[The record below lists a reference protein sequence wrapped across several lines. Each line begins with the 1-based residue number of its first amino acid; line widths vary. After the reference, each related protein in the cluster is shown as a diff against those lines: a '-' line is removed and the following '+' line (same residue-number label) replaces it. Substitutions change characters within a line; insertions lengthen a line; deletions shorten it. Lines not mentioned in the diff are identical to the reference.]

1 MKKAQAHGGRLPAV
15 ASAVAALAVAATLA
29 SCGHNDDDDHGGDMK
44 PPPVAET
51 PAPPVSTADAFI
63 TYVMQLVSTQ
73 DETSEPGSVDGVAA
87 TAPENTEPQP
97 LPGA

>member
-1 MKKAQAHGGRLPAV
+1 MKKVQARAL
-15 ASAVAALAVAATLA
+15 AALAVAAALVA
-29 SCGHNDDDDHGGDMK
+29 CHHNDDDDRNDMK

-51 PAPPVSTADAFI
+51 PAPPVSTADAFF

-73 DETSEPGSVDGVAA
+73 DETSEPGSVDGVVA

-97 LPGA
+97 LPAS

>member
-1 MKKAQAHGGRLPAV
+1 MKKAHARALV
-15 ASAVAALAVAATLA
+15 ALAVAAALA
-29 SCGHNDDDDHGGDMK
+29 ACHHNDDDDRNDMK

-51 PAPPVSTADAFI
+51 PPPVSTVDAFV

-73 DETSEPGSVDGVAA
+73 DETSEPGSVDGVAV

-97 LPGA
+97 LPAT